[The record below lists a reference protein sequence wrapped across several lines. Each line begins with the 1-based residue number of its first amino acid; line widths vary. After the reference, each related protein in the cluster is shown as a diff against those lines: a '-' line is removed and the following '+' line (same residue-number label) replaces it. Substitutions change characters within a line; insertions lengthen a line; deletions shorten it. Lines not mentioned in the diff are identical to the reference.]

1 MASKKLYIVNQR
13 MLKWMQYAV
22 ETGKA
27 DNQKDWC
34 DQIGFPFTNISQIK
48 NGLQGF
54 TLGQI
59 EKASKL
65 INGNMNWLWNLETNV
80 LRKSK
85 QHTAIE
91 LLRQATTVI
100 ETELGLNG
108 LARKGARVNKI
119 VNTKNPK
126 ETSKEIT
133 LFKKYKP
140 LQERVSEIKSGVMSL
155 LMLGPW
161 VRVPAGSQ
169 G

>member
-1 MASKKLYIVNQR
+1 

-65 INGNMNWLWNLETNV
+65 IGGNTNWLWDLEPNP
-80 LRKSK
+80 LRSSK
-85 QHTAIE
+85 PHSAIN
-91 LLRQATTVI
+91 LLRQATIAI
-100 ETELGLNG
+100 EAEFQGSTNS
-108 LARKGARVNKI
+108 KKVKKI
-119 VNTKNPK
+119 
-126 ETSKEIT
+126 
-133 LFKKYKP
+133 
-140 LQERVSEIKSGVMSL
+140 R
-155 LMLGPW
+155 
-161 VRVPAGSQ
+161 
-169 G
+169 